1 MSGRLRQKKFHE
13 FKASLSYIV
22 SLRSAL
28 TGRFNG
34 GKRRRT
40 VYFHND
46 GEHAKDNSSYCRF
59 SCRLYLGGFSHLLWL
74 GYNFIVRVFFF

>member
-34 GKRRRT
+34 GKRE
-40 VYFHND
+40 
-46 GEHAKDNSSYCRF
+46 G
-59 SCRLYLGGFSHLLWL
+59 LYISIMMVNMPRITHLIADFLVV
-74 GYNFIVRVFFF
+74 FIWVGSVIYYG